1 MVDSIGNGGHIPK
14 VQSSSSVQKQTD
26 RNKVEQGSPAAVASS
41 DDVAISD
48 EALSLS
54 AAQNIAKD
62 IGSQISANGDLTLSL
77 DNDRLNSLA

>member
-14 VQSSSSVQKQTD
+14 VQSSSSVQRAD
-26 RNKVEQGSPAAVASS
+26 RDKVEKSGSVSLASS
-41 DDVAISD
+41 DNVVISN

-62 IGSQISANGDLTLSL
+62 IGTQIATNSDITLSS
-77 DNDRLNSLA
+77 DNDRLNSLV